1 MIDRKPA
8 LIARC
13 VTVADVV
20 GAVKL
25 ARSTD
30 SQLSVYGGGHGVTGA
45 AVVDDAITV
54 DLRGMKS
61 ITVDPRAKTALVEA
75 GCTWGEVDAATQE
88 HALAVTGGRMSTTG
102 VAGLALGSGSGW
114 LERSF
119 GFVCDNLIAAEVV
132 TADGREVRAS
142 DTESPELFWGL
153 RGGGGNFG
161 IVTAFH
167 LHRRAEP
174 ARHAELLDC

>member
-45 AVVDDAITV
+45 AVVDDASP
-54 DLRGMKS
+54 S
-61 ITVDPRAKTALVEA
+61 IY
-75 GCTWGEVDAATQE
+75 AA
-88 HALAVTGGRMSTTG
+88 
-102 VAGLALGSGSGW
+102 
-114 LERSF
+114 
-119 GFVCDNLIAAEVV
+119 
-132 TADGREVRAS
+132 
-142 DTESPELFWGL
+142 
-153 RGGGGNFG
+153 
-161 IVTAFH
+161 
-167 LHRRAEP
+167 
-174 ARHAELLDC
+174 